1 MAIDGVDGVAGIH
14 GGSPILPFAN
24 PLPCPDFQLE
34 KSPSFRPGP
43 FGLGLGKPWQRD
55 CNNVNAWLQG
65 GKVYHPQSV
74 DSVGEIHS
82 GELFAHQS
90 FHDILVQKLPS
101 ICG

>member
-1 MAIDGVDGVAGIH
+1 MAIDGVDGAGIH

-24 PLPCPDFQLE
+24 LPCPDFQLE

-55 CNNVNAWLQG
+55 CNNVNAWQG
-65 GKVYHPQSV
+65 GKVQMWKASSPKRRFWG
-74 DSVGEIHS
+74 DPL
-82 GELFAHQS
+82 ELFAHEL

-101 ICG
+101 IYG